1 MSRQKKKTVKAQKK
15 KVRKKKKTKKNQ
27 TKWGLEFNV
36 FNRGIRQYLDID
48 YVNKLSPEDKEFL
61 NNFIQTYY
69 NNVFPKKSK
78 KGPKTNMFD
87 KAGIARKEIF
97 DQTNA
102 RNRDIYTTGY
112 HVHDYQK
119 MEGNE
124 HLDSIF
130 DLDRESHEE
139 ELLNYLAFKK
149 LVEDY
154 MKAGMEEEEA
164 RNKAIEDLEL

>member
-1 MSRQKKKTVKAQKK
+1 
-15 KVRKKKKTKKNQ
+15 
-27 TKWGLEFNV
+27 
-36 FNRGIRQYLDID
+36 
-48 YVNKLSPEDKEFL
+48 
-61 NNFIQTYY
+61 
-69 NNVFPKKSK
+69 
-78 KGPKTNMFD
+78 MFD